1 MKRNRTVIMI
11 ICLVQISFYSFAQGG
26 WDIDYITIDSL
37 SITEIG
43 RDVKIDFK
51 NTSSSIDKGKPNFMY
66 FISKQDTG
74 SLELDGEIIEFV
86 EQRNIHLDWGFY
98 DEQFLESVNYSD
110 NKIIRIYH
118 TIIEEITS
126 DSVLFRVYLETYSR
140 GNKGGIKD
148 DLQARRRCEKVW
160 INRTKLDGV
169 MVK

>member
-1 MKRNRTVIMI
+1 MI
-11 ICLVQISFYSFAQGG
+11 ICLLQMSFYSFAQGG

-37 SITEIG
+37 SIKEIG

-51 NTSSSIDKGKPNFMY
+51 NTSYPIGSGNPDFMY

-86 EQRNIHLDWGFY
+86 EQRIIHLDWGFY

-110 NKIIRIYH
+110 NEIIRIYH
-118 TIIEEITS
+118 TVIEEITS
-126 DSVLFRVYLETYSR
+126 DSILFRVYIETYGR
-140 GNKGGIKD
+140 DKKGEIKYG
-148 DLQARRRCEKVW
+148 LQPRRRCEKVW
-160 INRTKLDGV
+160 INKTKLDGV